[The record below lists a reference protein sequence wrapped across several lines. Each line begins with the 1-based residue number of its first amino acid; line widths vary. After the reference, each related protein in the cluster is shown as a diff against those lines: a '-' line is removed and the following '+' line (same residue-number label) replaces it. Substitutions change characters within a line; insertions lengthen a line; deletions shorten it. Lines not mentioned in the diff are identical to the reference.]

1 MTTCRPRFLPL
12 ERSIADTGGRT
23 GSSLPCLQAK
33 WLGVTAADLRSRVS
47 NSTRAGD
54 HRCKDI
60 GCAEA
65 AKARGK
71 RLYPRLCEARRLA
84 TVARKESADRYSANL
99 LPVIRDIQSSGIK
112 SLRGVARRLAA
123 RGIPTA
129 RGGAWTITSG
139 LPVRSPRFGRP
150 TSGPRSRRSTRVTGS
165 GRSRSSDQSAF
176 RARRLG
182 R

>member
-1 MTTCRPRFLPL
+1 MIGNHDDVSTPVSAARTIDCRHWWPNGFV
-12 ERSIADTGGRT
+12 A
-23 GSSLPCLQAK
+23 SLPPAK

-47 NSTRAGD
+47 DSTRAGD
-54 HRCKDI
+54 YQCKDI

-65 AKARGK
+65 TKARGK

-84 TVARKESADRYSANL
+84 TVAKKESADRYSANL

-112 SLRGVARRLAA
+112 SLWGVARQLAA

-150 TSGPRSRRSTRVTGS
+150 TFGPRSRRSTRTGS
-165 GRSRSSDQSAF
+165 GRSRP
-176 RARRLG
+176 
-182 R
+182 